1 MLENRRF
8 MTASPSIAT
17 AVRVAS
23 WLFVLLALLNVLYFV
38 LRASSP
44 VIQADAWWF
53 LDVFV
58 RKAMDGNLGFADF
71 FIKRG
76 GGDHAQP
83 LFKLVLLLEWR
94 YFDLDFVVGAVF
106 GVIAVAACAVVLH
119 RVVLAP
125 RPRDGSDSVRYL
137 AWAAMC
143 ALLFSLN
150 GLGTWTWPLV
160 ALENITTL
168 VILLFMLA
176 VWHAHR
182 RQRYVLLT
190 MATLV
195 LGISSDDSAVIAELA
210 AVLALLLAA
219 FADPTQ
225 RGRSL
230 WKTLVVI
237 GACML
242 LVRIGY
248 AHAPGAGGT
257 SLLVAHLKLL
267 PGRFLEGG
275 WWQWVLWPLVLPVY
289 YQSPFASSHAHI
301 WMGTQLVLGGLL
313 LIAHVLFWRR
323 AFRGPYDRPVFVAVT
338 LMLLS
343 YGWVAGILLARVA
356 VFGNTYLEQPRYVL
370 LYGGHLIALLLM
382 WAGSGEESS
391 RLVRWR
397 PAIGTGMPVA
407 GCLLLLVVQ
416 IPLSIDA
423 WHMRP
428 YVWAYYAKMAEQ
440 IDALA
445 RDPVHDKHCEMV
457 PICGGPPEQRRD
469 LTQLLSEHR
478 LNIYSPRLQRWHHHL
493 PRLSPV
499 PVITKADMENAEA
512 VKSQ

>member
-1 MLENRRF
+1 MLNERRF
-8 MTASPSIAT
+8 MTVSPLMLN
-17 AVRVAS
+17 AVRLVS
-23 WLFVLLALLNVLYFV
+23 WLFVLLAMLNALYFV

-44 VIQADAWWF
+44 VIQADSWWF

-58 RKAMDGNLGFADF
+58 RKAIDGNLGFADF

-106 GVIAVAACAVVLH
+106 GVIAVAACAAVLH
-119 RVVLAP
+119 RVVLAQCSH
-125 RPRDGSDSVRYL
+125 DGSRSVRYL

-150 GLGTWTWPLV
+150 SLDPWTWPLV

-176 VWHAHR
+176 VWYAHR
-182 RQRYVLLT
+182 RQRYVLLAI
-190 MATLV
+190 ATLV
-195 LGISSDDSAVIAELA
+195 LGISSDDSALIAVLA
-210 AVLALLLAA
+210 VVLALLLAA
-219 FADPTQ
+219 FADPAQ

-230 WKTLVVI
+230 WKTLAVI

-248 AHAPGAGGT
+248 AHAPGAGGA
-257 SLLVAHLKLL
+257 SLLVSQLKLL

-275 WWQWVLWPLVLPVY
+275 WWQWLLWPLVLPVSY
-289 YQSPFASSHAHI
+289 HNPFPSVQAHI
-301 WMGTQLVLGGLL
+301 WFGIQVVLGVLL

-323 AFRGPYDRPVFVAVT
+323 AFRGPYDRPVFVAVG

-343 YGWVAGILLARVA
+343 YGWVVGILLGRVA
-356 VFGNTYLEQPRYVL
+356 VFGNDYLVQPRYVL
-370 LYGGHLIALLLM
+370 LYAGHLIALLLM
-382 WAGSGEESS
+382 WVGSSNEAPRVGW
-391 RLVRWR
+391 WR
-397 PAIGTGMPVA
+397 HAIGTGVSVM
-407 GCLLLLVVQ
+407 GCLLLLAVQ
-416 IPLSIDA
+416 IPLSTNA

-428 YVWAYYAKMAEQ
+428 YEWDYYAKMAGQ

-445 RDPVHDKHCEMV
+445 RDPVHDTHCEMV
-457 PICGGPPEQRRD
+457 PMCGGTPEQRRD
-469 LTQLLSEHR
+469 LTQLLSENR
-478 LNIYSPRLQRWHHHL
+478 LNIYSPQVQHWHHYL
-493 PRLSPV
+493 PTLSPV
-499 PVITKADMENAEA
+499 PAITKSDIENPTK
-512 VKSQ
+512 VKPD